1 MIIALG
7 NNIFKLLNEIH
18 RLYERFSFWT
28 KEVSENKPVRNF
40 EASETFFKK
49 VIKILHI
56 NRIMSKINFIRTL
69 VFKTWKWSQRE
80 FETSLI
86 LFLVFILKWIQR
98 SGGNLTSWSLANSS
112 PHWESV
118 YNALKAYRASWNS
131 GKLLVFRKEK
141 KKWVKHSLA
150 WQICYLET
158 SLWRNQVDL
167 QTLYQHLYW
176 SEIFPMSPFHP
187 ELSKMKK

>member
-1 MIIALG
+1 M
-7 NNIFKLLNEIH
+7 
-18 RLYERFSFWT
+18 
-28 KEVSENKPVRNF
+28 SENKPVRSF

-49 VIKILHI
+49 WLKFCI
-56 NRIMSKINFIRTL
+56 NRIMSKINFIRTF
-69 VFKTWKWSQRE
+69 VFKIWKWSQRE

-86 LFLVFILKWIQR
+86 LFLVFILKRIQR

-112 PHWESV
+112 PHCESV
-118 YNALKAYRASWNS
+118 YKMLW
-131 GKLLVFRKEK
+131 KLIEQVETLVNCWFSERK

-158 SLWRNQVDL
+158 SSWRSQVDL

-176 SEIFPMSPFHP
+176 SEIFPM
-187 ELSKMKK
+187 